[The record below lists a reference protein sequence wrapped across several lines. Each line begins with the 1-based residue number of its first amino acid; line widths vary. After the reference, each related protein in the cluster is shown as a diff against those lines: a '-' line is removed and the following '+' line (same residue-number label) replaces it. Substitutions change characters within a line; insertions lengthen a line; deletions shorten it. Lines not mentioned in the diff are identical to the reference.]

1 MNRLTSFAANVSI
14 FILLCGEAS
23 AHVSLEG
30 KTVQAG
36 ALFDATFRVGHGCA
50 GSPTVKLN
58 IRIPNGV
65 VAVEPQ
71 AKDGWSVTSESG
83 TLDHVTASGGQSFS
97 DGVKVVTWSGLLSP
111 HQGGTFTL
119 KARLADDAVAGKRV
133 IFQVYQQC
141 EKGEERWIDSDDE
154 DDHPAP
160 FLTIV
165 PKR

>member
-1 MNRLTSFAANVSI
+1 MNRATVFAATVSI
-14 FILLCGEAS
+14 LTFLSGEAL

-36 ALFDATFRVGHGCA
+36 ASFDATFRVGHGCA

-65 VAVEPQ
+65 VAVEPE
-71 AKDGWSVTSESG
+71 AKKGWSVTSESG
-83 TLDHVTASGGQSFS
+83 PLDRATVSSGQSFS
-97 DGVKVVTWSGLLSP
+97 DGVKMVTWSGRLSP
-111 HQGGTFTL
+111 HQAGTFTL
-119 KARLADDAVAGKRV
+119 KARLADDAVAGQRV
-133 IFQVYQQC
+133 IFPVYQRC
-141 EKGEERWIDSDDE
+141 EKGEERWIDPDDE